1 MPDEIE
7 FPQRDPADA
16 KAWFYLD
23 RRADIEAWAA
33 QRDDA
38 AALLGRYLR
47 ALATP
52 LSEMAGE
59 VDADVDLESLGDGK
73 FQVMGL
79 RRAGWIWKGVNDV
92 AVVVEW
98 DPKTLL
104 RPLAENEWPFAAVRY
119 CGDRADRE
127 RFRALQNALTPV
139 AKRLGGRCTTP
150 WPYWRFQKPAGGVVD
165 PELLTRDLLA
175 SFRSLWDEAAQVLDR
190 LHWAQAPR

>member
-23 RRADIEAWAA
+23 RRPDIEAWAA

-38 AALLGRYLR
+38 AALLERYLR
-47 ALATP
+47 ALVTP
-52 LSEMAGE
+52 LSETAGE
-59 VDADVDLESLGDGK
+59 VGADIDLEGLGDGK

-79 RRAGWIWKGVNDV
+79 RRAGWTWHGVNDV

-104 RPLAENEWPFAAVRY
+104 RPFSENEWPFAAVRY
-119 CGDRADRE
+119 CDDRADRE
-127 RFRALQNALTPV
+127 RFRTLQNALAPV
-139 AKRLGGRCTTP
+139 ARRLSGRSATP
-150 WPYWRFQKPAGGVVD
+150 WPYWRFQKPAAGAVD
-165 PELLTRDLLA
+165 PELLARDLLA
-175 SFRSLWDEAAQVLDR
+175 SFRRLWDEAAPVLDG
-190 LHWAQAPR
+190 LHQDQTPR